1 MNYYELDNQV
11 KEIMALYEQ
20 GLTEAVDMETGEVF
34 NLAEKLESLEMEK
47 EQKIKNLALY
57 VKNNAMYIDGL
68 KAEKKRIMDE
78 IARMEKRVDGAKD
91 YLKEITEGKGIKDPQ
106 FVISYRKTKST
117 NILDLSLIPDQY
129 LVMPEPKPDKTA
141 IKKAIEA
148 GENIEGAEIVE
159 SVSMS
164 VK

>member
-1 MNYYELDNQV
+1 MNYYEIDNQI

-20 GLTEAVDMETGEVF
+20 GLTEAVDMETGEIF
-34 NLAEKLESLEMEK
+34 DLAEKLESLEMEK

-57 VKNNAMYIDGL
+57 IKNNAMYIDGL
-68 KAEKKRIMDE
+68 KAEKKRVMDE
-78 IARMEKRVDGAKD
+78 IARMEKRVDGAKE
-91 YLKEITEGKGIKDPQ
+91 YLQQITDGKGIKDPQ

-117 NILDLSLIPDQY
+117 NITDLNAIPVQY
-129 LVMPEPKPDKTA
+129 LVMQDPKPDKTA

-148 GENIEGAEIVE
+148 GEVIEGAEIVE
-159 SVSMS
+159 NISMS